1 MIGKGEE
8 EAVLRQKRIFLH
20 MAVFSFQIGDKS
32 QDLPGAHIY
41 GQDKA
46 ILLVK
51 LQKNRFSPQRG
62 FGTADLKDQVLQEQI
77 PGQWQKWWLLSV
89 SVLGK
94 SSS

>member
-1 MIGKGEE
+1 
-8 EAVLRQKRIFLH
+8 

-51 LQKNRFSPQRG
+51 LQKNGFSPQRG

-77 PGQWQKWWLLSV
+77 LDNGRNGGFCQFQLIPAACLYSVSRRRLLSRII
-89 SVLGK
+89 S
-94 SSS
+94 